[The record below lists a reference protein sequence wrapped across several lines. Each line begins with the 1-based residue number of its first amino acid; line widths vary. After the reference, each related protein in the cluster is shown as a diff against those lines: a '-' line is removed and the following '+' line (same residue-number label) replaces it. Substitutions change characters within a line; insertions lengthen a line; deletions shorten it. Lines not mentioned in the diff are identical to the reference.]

1 MHINVN
7 TFQNT
12 LTTKMLSLLEGISYG
27 TPPKNSIITLI
38 QTLTITLTL
47 THYDQNH
54 MLIVK
59 YTNSIDF

>member
-12 LTTKMLSLLEGISYG
+12 LTTKMLPLLEGIPYG
-27 TPPKNSIITLI
+27 TPPQNSIITLI

-47 THYDQNH
+47 TLYDQNY
-54 MLIVK
+54 MLIIK